1 MLKQITTRSEKIVSN
16 LNHKQAIVARD
27 SFAKYIYSALF
38 DWLVD
43 YVNSDLCPDDVAA
56 KVKSFIGV
64 LDIYGFEHFDKNS
77 FEQFCIN
84 YANEKLQQ
92 EFNQHVFKLEQEE
105 YIKEQIEWSFID
117 FADNQPCIDL
127 IENRLGI
134 LALLDEESR
143 LPAGNDQSWIE
154 KMYQNLD
161 KAPTNK
167 VFKKPRFGQTKFVV
181 SHYALDVTYD
191 IDGFIEKNRDTVGE
205 GHLEVMKNTT
215 NPLLQSILEI
225 IDKNAAALEAAKA
238 ESKAPRAKMAN
249 KKPTLGSM
257 FKNSLIELM
266 KTINSTNVHYIRCI
280 KPNEQKKAWE
290 FDALMVLS
298 QLRACGVLE
307 TIRISCAGFPSRWT
321 YVEFADR
328 YHILVPSDDWIKVM
342 SGETTQES
350 VTELCNQILKENI
363 EEKEKYQL
371 GNTKIFFKAGMLAH
385 FEKLRS
391 DKLFKSAVLIQ
402 KNMRKRYYR
411 KKYLETRESHIKL
424 QGLIRGYMTRKTI
437 KEEQERNAATLI
449 QTSIRGYLARKQF
462 AQTLC
467 RSLLFKSLLEGCKQ
481 EETTTNCAKNVLQL
495 LFKSPGKV
503 TNKEPTTRRPDIL
516 QWLFN
521 PLSEDNMLFV
531 N

>member
-1 MLKQITTRSEKIVSN
+1 MSRRSCCQSQI
-16 LNHKQAIVARD
+16 
-27 SFAKYIYSALF
+27 IY
-38 DWLVD
+38 W
-43 YVNSDLCPDDVAA
+43 C
-56 KVKSFIGV
+56 I
-64 LDIYGFEHFDKNS
+64 DIYGFEHFEKNS

-117 FADNQPCIDL
+117 FADNQPCIDV

-134 LALLDEESR
+134 LSLLDEESR
-143 LPAGNDQSWIE
+143 LPAGNDESWIE

-161 KAPTNK
+161 KEPTNK
-167 VFKKPRFGQTKFVV
+167 VFKKPRFGQTKFIV

-191 IDGFIEKNRDTVGE
+191 IEGFIEKNRDTVGE

-225 IDKNAAALEAAKA
+225 IDKNAAALEASKP
-238 ESKAPRAKMAN
+238 ETKAPRAKIAN

-290 FDALMVLS
+290 FDTLMVLS

-328 YHILVPSDDWIKVM
+328 YHILVPSQDWIRVM
-342 SGETTQES
+342 SGDTTQES
-350 VTELCNQILKENI
+350 VSGLCNQILTTNI
-363 EEKEKYQL
+363 ENKEKYQL
-371 GNTKIFFKAGMLAH
+371 GNTKIFS
-385 FEKLRS
+385 KL
-391 DKLFKSAVLIQ
+391 VCWLIL
-402 KNMRKRYYR
+402 KN
-411 KKYLETRESHIKL
+411 
-424 QGLIRGYMTRKTI
+424 
-437 KEEQERNAATLI
+437 
-449 QTSIRGYLARKQF
+449 
-462 AQTLC
+462 
-467 RSLLFKSLLEGCKQ
+467 
-481 EETTTNCAKNVLQL
+481 
-495 LFKSPGKV
+495 
-503 TNKEPTTRRPDIL
+503 
-516 QWLFN
+516 
-521 PLSEDNMLFV
+521 
-531 N
+531 